1 MSEVNKFKLINK
13 EYAPGW
19 WILYCAEYGLT
30 IVFEEHRFN
39 ETQQVSFS
47 DERSVVER
55 LGAQGV
61 AALMREAGDWLY
73 EHAYSIAM
81 PTPAFEFRKDDE
93 GNEFLLRNK
102 FPRLSVEIKEA
113 CDVKQ
118 LSDALRAA
126 SEFVRKR
133 RKDG

>member
-1 MSEVNKFKLINK
+1 MSKFILKRS
-13 EYAPGW
+13 ESATGW
-19 WILYCAEYGLT
+19 WILSCAEYGLT
-30 IVFEEHRFN
+30 IVFEEHKFN
-39 ETQQVSFS
+39 ETQQVSFR

-73 EHAYSIAM
+73 AHAYSVAM
-81 PTPAFEFRKDDE
+81 PTPIFEFRIDDE

-118 LSDALRAA
+118 LSDALHAA

>member
-1 MSEVNKFKLINK
+1 MSKFNLKK
-13 EYAPGW
+13 SESTPGW
-19 WILYCAEYGLT
+19 WVLSCAEYGLT

-39 ETQQVSFS
+39 ETQQISFS
-47 DERSVVER
+47 DELSVVER

-73 EHAYSIAM
+73 THAYSVAM
-81 PTPAFEFRKDDE
+81 PTPTFEFRIDDE

-118 LSDALRAA
+118 LSDALHAA

>member
-1 MSEVNKFKLINK
+1 MKRSESDM
-13 EYAPGW
+13 GW
-19 WILYCAEYGLT
+19 WILSCAEYGLT
-30 IVFEEHRFN
+30 IAFEEHRFN
-39 ETQQVSFS
+39 ETQQVSFR
-47 DERSVVER
+47 DEHSVVER

-73 EHAYSIAM
+73 AHAYSVAM
-81 PTPAFEFRKDDE
+81 PTPIFEFRIDDE

-118 LSDALRAA
+118 LSDALQAA

>member
-1 MSEVNKFKLINK
+1 MSNFNLKKSEST
-13 EYAPGW
+13 PGW
-19 WILYCAEYGLT
+19 WVLSCAEYGLT

-39 ETQQVSFS
+39 ETQQISFS

-73 EHAYSIAM
+73 THAYSVAM
-81 PTPAFEFRKDDE
+81 PTPTFEFRTDDE

-102 FPRLSVEIKEA
+102 FPRLSIEIKEV
-113 CDVKQ
+113 CDAKQ